1 MMKKL
6 NPNPLLN
13 LLPGLNNNL
22 TCAVVACGAR

>member
-6 NPNPLLN
+6 NPNPPLN
-13 LLPGLNNNL
+13 LLPSLNNL